1 MTVLDRSGPYRAT
14 DRASMEETNSTI
26 VSADAPSIN
35 YSFRLLFKCISRVQ
49 LSPVEEEDDIAVDM
63 AVKES
68 FRPSK
73 LASIAFKVTIRSST
87 FVNLV
92 VVVVVVV
99 SAAIGKV
106 NFSMSS
112 SVVSTVFP
120 AAVISACTSEMA
132 AEIRTWMTSFR
143 NVFWVLSSVTSS
155 VEKAMIFLVEKM

>member
-35 YSFRLLFKCISRVQ
+35 YSFRLSRVQ

-92 VVVVVVV
+92 VVVVVV

-132 AEIRTWMTSFR
+132 AVILTWITSFR

>member
-49 LSPVEEEDDIAVDM
+49 LSPVEEEDDIAVEM

-92 VVVVVVV
+92 VVVVVV
-99 SAAIGKV
+99 SAVIGKV

-132 AEIRTWMTSFR
+132 AVIRTWMTSFR

>member
-63 AVKES
+63 AVNES
-68 FRPSK
+68 LSPSK

-87 FVNLV
+87 FVNL
-92 VVVVVVV
+92 VVVVVV

-132 AEIRTWMTSFR
+132 AVIRTWITSFR

-155 VEKAMIFLVEKM
+155 VEKAIIFLVEKM

>member
-35 YSFRLLFKCISRVQ
+35 YSFRLLFIKYISRVQ

-92 VVVVVVV
+92 VVVVVV

-132 AEIRTWMTSFR
+132 AVIRTWMTSFR

-155 VEKAMIFLVEKM
+155 VEKAIIFLVEKM